1 VIAWSAVLY
10 FRDTGHAAVAYNCAS
25 GLMNRKTFEL
35 CVLATLAVLGFAL
48 AWGREERTFITVFA
62 AEAVLAIVAAVYL
75 SRRGDA

>member
-1 VIAWSAVLY
+1 
-10 FRDTGHAAVAYNCAS
+10 
-25 GLMNRKTFEL
+25 MNRKTFEL